1 MMYGLI
7 MLREYLDEILDGTK
21 TYDARAY
28 NTNKR
33 GLIALVDTRKSA
45 VIGTVELIGTKPITA
60 EEYCKWH
67 ATGKWAGMQF
77 QVEDMNATYWA
88 YCFINP
94 RRLVKPI
101 KIKKTGRVWTKL
113 DDSIEKE
120 LYDFAANSLLGGERK

>member
-7 MLREYLDEILDGTK
+7 MLRAYLDEILDGTK
-21 TYDARAY
+21 TYDARVY

-45 VIGTVELIGTKPITA
+45 VIGTVELIGTKPIKA
-60 EEYCKWH
+60 DEYCKWH

-101 KIKKTGRVWTKL
+101 KIKKTSRVWTML